1 MWVPPLLKI
10 KKDSSINLNKNIK
23 IKIRNTDQI
32 KSRGRIH
39 ALHVKA
45 RYFLLY
51 I

>member
-1 MWVPPLLKI
+1 VVHKGKQFLLHY
-10 KKDSSINLNKNIK
+10 KNIK
-23 IKIRNTDQI
+23 IKIRSTDQI

-45 RYFLLY
+45 RYFLLH